1 MASTATIDTEFP
13 SLSLGRTPDGAP
25 QIKVLGPWNLRSMQ
39 PVAKALRVQLNQLAG
54 EAAKQANT
62 RWDLSAITR
71 LDHAG
76 AMMLWQ
82 TWGRMRAADLTLRP
96 EHESLFAHLQHN
108 AIPDAL
114 DASKRTSLPL
124 RLMIGLMSGALTPIR
139 NLGTHLIETVEL
151 LGRASL
157 ALLHCLRHPALM
169 PWKEISANIFR
180 TGAQALGITAL
191 VGFLIGV
198 VLSYLSAQQLK
209 AYGAGIFIINM
220 LGISIVRELGPVLA
234 AILVAGRSGSA
245 MTAQIGVMRV
255 TEEIDAMSV
264 MGVPYI
270 SRLILPKIIALAIS
284 LPLIILWTNTAALIG
299 GMVSASIE
307 LDISVSYFVSALP
320 GAVPIANL
328 WLGLSKG
335 VMFGGLIAL
344 LACHYGLRIEPNTE
358 SLGTGTTNSVV
369 AAITTVIVVDAFFAV
384 LFRSTGIA

>member
-1 MASTATIDTEFP
+1 
-13 SLSLGRTPDGAP
+13 
-25 QIKVLGPWNLRSMQ
+25 MQ
-39 PVAKALRVQLNQLAG
+39 PLAKALRVQLNQLAG
-54 EAAKQANT
+54 EVAGHANT

-82 TWGRMRAADLTLRP
+82 TWGRARAPDLTLRP
-96 EHESLFAHLQHN
+96 EHESLFAHLQF
-108 AIPDAL
+108 DAMPEL
-114 DASKRTSLPL
+114 AKKRVALPL
-124 RLMIGLMSGALTPIR
+124 RLMIGLMASALTPIR
-139 NLGTHLIETVEL
+139 NLGTHLIETIEL
-151 LGRASL
+151 LGHASL
-157 ALLHCLRHPALM
+157 ALLHCLRHPSLM

-180 TGAQALGITAL
+180 TGAQALAITAL

-284 LPLIILWTNTAALIG
+284 LPLIILWTNTVALIG

-320 GAVPIANL
+320 GAVPLANL

-335 VMFGGLIAL
+335 VVFGGLIAL

-369 AAITTVIVVDAFFAV
+369 AAITTVIVVDAFFAI
-384 LFRSTGIA
+384 LFRGTGIA